1 MVHFGREKCE
11 RTVSDCCGSLIW
23 ALFDLLSSLNVEDK
37 NLYSNML
44 ESGVIPVGEGNVLM
58 AKHTEKSFLI
68 WLSIYDAAPN
78 ASCQS
83 RKEKKHSLSTS
94 CAS

>member
-1 MVHFGREKCE
+1 
-11 RTVSDCCGSLIW
+11 
-23 ALFDLLSSLNVEDK
+23 
-37 NLYSNML
+37 ML

-58 AKHTEKSFLI
+58 AKHTEKSFLT

-83 RKEKKHSLSTS
+83 RKERSIHYQQVVLPKRLRLL
-94 CAS
+94 